1 MGYRVVDYKTLK
13 YERYSS
19 DELDREVKKHL
30 KEGWELYGDPNTGTH
45 YNNLYLVQTMIK
57 VERTEDEE
65 V

>member
-13 YERYSS
+13 YKRYSS

-45 YNNLYLVQTMIK
+45 HNNLYLVQTMIK
-57 VERTEDEE
+57 VERAEDEE